1 MPIENGESG
10 GTSYGVDVGSADT
23 ASFDLDVD
31 VAVLEFLWLDLS
43 HGSSSMDSTV
53 RKAYRVLTSSFLKSL
68 QSFWEWI
75 MNPSKVSG

>member
-1 MPIENGESG
+1 MLVENVENG
-10 GTSYGVDVGSADT
+10 GTSDGVDVGSADT

-43 HGSSSMDSTV
+43 QGSSSMDSTV